1 MVWLCTFCCDT
12 SDSEAETEN
21 TEMKVKKEYKRKPS
35 KQQLDSASATVRMS
49 LRSHSKNKKCA
60 CLMKPVKVNKSF
72 ADLRDPELYLNL
84 QVIANDDSSTL
95 VHSLYLCAL
104 SDKIFSM
111 FLQCEDKKIFLNM
124 SPNVL
129 RSVIQLGNYGFCDIS
144 DDNIVPL
151 MKAGKEFEIVYLSNL
166 CGEELW
172 RKISHSTAVD
182 SLKLA
187 RQFLCSHI
195 VERIEIFIRR
205 NFSDFILEEPLQVK
219 NIVLFYIRFRIISS

>member
-1 MVWLCTFCCDT
+1 
-12 SDSEAETEN
+12 
-21 TEMKVKKEYKRKPS
+21 
-35 KQQLDSASATVRMS
+35 
-49 LRSHSKNKKCA
+49 
-60 CLMKPVKVNKSF
+60 MKPVKVNKSF

-219 NIVLFYIRFRIISS
+219 NIVLFYIRFRIISSWPYTTHYCLVPFYKSNSSYKIIIWIKSRLIFRFICEHCRLCVQV